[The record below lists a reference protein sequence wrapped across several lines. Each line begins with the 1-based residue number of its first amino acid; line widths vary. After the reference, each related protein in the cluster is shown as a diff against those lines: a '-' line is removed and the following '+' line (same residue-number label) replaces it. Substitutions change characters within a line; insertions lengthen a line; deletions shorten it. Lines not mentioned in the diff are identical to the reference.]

1 MKTTPGAKRGKRGR
15 CAAQV
20 EKRYIVEWTC
30 MNGAVAS
37 RIFPNLPRA
46 RGFAKEFCKNV
57 RGYIDI
63 NCDKDGNMAAAVKSL
78 KIYEATLRVVSEV
91 EA

>member
-1 MKTTPGAKRGKRGR
+1 MDGN
-15 CAAQV
+15 V
-20 EKRYIVEWTC
+20 V
-30 MNGAVAS
+30 S
-37 RIFPNLPRA
+37 RILPNLARA

-57 RGYIDI
+57 KCYIDI

-78 KIYEATLRVVSEV
+78 KIYEATLRAVSED